1 MRSVLTVGELRFV
14 EPLKGRGGN
23 LLFVQPIMMRL
34 TPCTIAQAVSHMR
47 FQPRYLEF
55 RPQLKSGECIVTSDL
70 FAVSDERVIATESVG
85 RDPIVPL
92 TNPPIP
98 QEASCGSQF
107 LRKTSGKHVKGDIKS
122 VGSVFP
128 QNSWVSFLGGCP
140 MAPTG
145 FGASFKGVLA
155 ITVFPRLCPKREFL
169 FWV

>member
-1 MRSVLTVGELRFV
+1 MDPTILRVATRGERRLRLRII
-14 EPLKGRGGN
+14 PGAISGIAGGRANRRDGSGM
-23 LLFVQPIMMRL
+23 LSYSPG
-34 TPCTIAQAVSHMR
+34 
-47 FQPRYLEF
+47 LE
-55 RPQLKSGECIVTSDL
+55 RTL
-70 FAVSDERVIATESVG
+70 TESA
-85 RDPIVPL
+85 IVVV
-92 TNPPIP
+92 T
-98 QEASCGSQF
+98 F

-122 VGSVFP
+122 VGSIFP